1 MRARR
6 QLFRP
11 FRTFGVATGLALVA
25 GCGLGDESTSPAA
38 ASSPPP
44 VASADAGPAA
54 APATSHPDALGQL
67 VLRMDGASTTFETLP
82 DRGLDR
88 PPSATL
94 MAVGPMRLLQV
105 QSHLPGDPMK
115 QVTLSA
121 NLMEQGA
128 DFVPA
133 GDAELDVFLE
143 GTNGPG
149 LMASALDVQWDR
161 IELDADGG
169 HVSGTFSGSA
179 CPVGAPGAGPATDDG
194 CVPVEGR
201 FDTAVR
207 ARSL

>member
-6 QLFRP
+6 RMFRP
-11 FRTFGVATGLALVA
+11 IHTLSLATGLVLAA
-25 GCGLGDESTSPAA
+25 GCGTDDDAASRAA
-38 ASSPPP
+38 AVAPPP
-44 VASADAGPAA
+44 AASADAGPAS
-54 APATSHPDALGQL
+54 APATGHPDALGQL
-67 VLRMDGASTTFETLP
+67 VLRLDGASTTFETLP
-82 DRGLDR
+82 DRGPDR
-88 PPSATL
+88 PPSASVKE
-94 MAVGPMRLLQV
+94 VGPMRLLQV

-121 NLMEQGA
+121 NLMDQGGGFA
-128 DFVPA
+128 PA
-133 GDAELDVFLE
+133 GEAELDMFLQ

-149 LMASALDVQWDR
+149 LKATALDVQWDR

-179 CPVGAPGAGPATDDG
+179 CPAGAPGAGPATDDG

>member
-6 QLFRP
+6 RMFRP
-11 FRTFGVATGLALVA
+11 IRMFGLVTGLVLVA
-25 GCGLGDESTSPAA
+25 ACGADDDATSRAA
-38 ASSPPP
+38 AVAPPA
-44 VASADAGPAA
+44 ASADAGPAST
-54 APATSHPDALGQL
+54 PATGHPDALGQL
-67 VLRMDGASTTFETLP
+67 VLRMDGTSTTFETLP

-88 PPSATL
+88 PPSASV

-121 NLMEQGA
+121 NLMEQGGA
-128 DFVPA
+128 FAPA
-133 GDAELDVFLE
+133 GEAELDVFLE

-149 LMASALDVQWDR
+149 LMASALDVQWNR

-179 CPVGAPGAGPATDDG
+179 CQAGAPAAGPATDDG

-207 ARSL
+207 ARAL